1 MSQSIC
7 STGLRWL
14 WLVVVVLIIDLGSK
28 YLILQNFALGDTVPL
43 FPSLNL
49 HYARN
54 YGAAF
59 SFLADSGGWQRWFFA
74 GIAIGISVILAV
86 MMYRSKAT
94 QKLNNIAYALIIGGA
109 LGNLFDIFQFFICH
123 SYSIL
128 PAKRPALACRAL
140 ECIVSS
146 RLRRRR
152 FGLSILAVALLELQ
166 AATAR
171 ARIVTSYFA
180 FTGLRRQCSCG
191 CRVVILMAK
200 LLHLR

>member
-86 MMYRSKAT
+86 MMYQRPPRYQRAYPLKRCPRCWDTPISKLRKSTPASPTAT
-94 QKLNNIAYALIIGGA
+94 S
-109 LGNLFDIFQFFICH
+109 
-123 SYSIL
+123 SYSVP
-128 PAKRPALACRAL
+128 PA
-140 ECIVSS
+140 
-146 RLRRRR
+146 
-152 FGLSILAVALLELQ
+152 AVNP
-166 AATAR
+166 
-171 ARIVTSYFA
+171 S
-180 FTGLRRQCSCG
+180 
-191 CRVVILMAK
+191 
-200 LLHLR
+200 